1 MHESGRKKNL
11 WMLLESFI
19 AMLVFQTNQYM
30 YMDWS
35 SLFGLLCVFSS
46 LFFFHFVAFLR
57 SRRCRRRR
65 HRHFVITSP
74 FLLCMVIFINTF
86 QLFAFFTFDALKGY
100 ALGSERRHF
109 IFAARFNRNTP
120 KIVRDRFR
128 EFWEPLES
136 RTKHTR
142 TLRCS
147 AQSQLTWGFSLVHS
161 TSFCFW
167 ILVLVI
173 YNLFECNNFQF
184 PFEFAEDF
192 LDFLWWQTPSAAH
205 NFNAILK
212 MKNASLGSLIKLM

>member
-1 MHESGRKKNL
+1 MNAARVIYSHARFSNQSIYVYG
-11 WMLLESFI
+11 
-19 AMLVFQTNQYM
+19 LV
-30 YMDWS
+30 
-35 SLFGLLCVFSS
+35 L
-46 LFFFHFVAFLR
+46 ALR
-57 SRRCRRRR
+57 SAVCFFLISIFSVFFISL
-65 HRHFVITSP
+65 HFFAVVAAAAVVVISLLLLL

-86 QLFAFFTFDALKGY
+86 QLFAFYTFDALKGY

-120 KIVRDRFR
+120 KIVRNRFR

-205 NFNAILK
+205 NFNAILR